1 MSLFDVGTGQSR
13 AIGEATRLTHEEA
26 ESRELL
32 RSRQLLEAFIA
43 NAPIGIAMFNR
54 DMRYLR
60 SSRRWQAVFNITEE
74 VLTGRNHYED
84 LPAMSP
90 KWIDAHQR
98 GLSGETVK
106 GEDDWV
112 SPDGKCVCHRWEV
125 HPWGD
130 AGLDSGGIIIVFE
143 DVTAARSMEAE
154 LRHAHKMEALGQ
166 LAGGVAHDFN
176 NLLQIIFGYTEMVQ
190 QQLTGDPEISKFTS
204 EVLRATRRAS
214 SLTRQLLAFSRRQV
228 FKPAVMDLNAVITT
242 TSKMLKRLLGE
253 DIVFEMSLEDQLWP
267 IEADA
272 DQLSQV
278 LINLSVNARDAMPGG
293 GCLTVS
299 TCNRRVGD
307 WSLPTRPQ
315 VPAGEYAVM
324 TVGDNGC
331 GIDAEVLQRIFEP
344 FYTTK
349 EPGKGTGLGLST
361 VYGIVQQS
369 NGHVWV
375 DSAPGRGTQFTV
387 CLPRCCGNPSQ
398 PLLKNP
404 TVSPGGSQTL
414 LVVEDDEDVRKAIV
428 GYLPSLGYK
437 VLAAHP
443 DDALQLARQ
452 HAGGLDLL
460 ITDVV
465 MPGVSGPELA
475 QAVRAVQAGLPILFM
490 SGYIDDAITRHGVLE
505 SQAPFLQKPFTL
517 AELAA
522 AIRQALAPEPSA
534 LAT

>member
-1 MSLFDVGTGQSR
+1 M
-13 AIGEATRLTHEEA
+13 
-26 ESRELL
+26 
-32 RSRQLLEAFIA
+32 
-43 NAPIGIAMFNR
+43 
-54 DMRYLR
+54 
-60 SSRRWQAVFNITEE
+60 
-74 VLTGRNHYED
+74 
-84 LPAMSP
+84 
-90 KWIDAHQR
+90 
-98 GLSGETVK
+98 
-106 GEDDWV
+106 
-112 SPDGKCVCHRWEV
+112 
-125 HPWGD
+125 
-130 AGLDSGGIIIVFE
+130 
-143 DVTAARSMEAE
+143 
-154 LRHAHKMEALGQ
+154 
-166 LAGGVAHDFN
+166 
-176 NLLQIIFGYTEMVQ
+176 
-190 QQLTGDPEISKFTS
+190 
-204 EVLRATRRAS
+204 
-214 SLTRQLLAFSRRQV
+214 
-228 FKPAVMDLNAVITT
+228 
-242 TSKMLKRLLGE
+242 
-253 DIVFEMSLEDQLWP
+253 
-267 IEADA
+267 
-272 DQLSQV
+272 
-278 LINLSVNARDAMPGG
+278 
-293 GCLTVS
+293 
-299 TCNRRVGD
+299 
-307 WSLPTRPQ
+307 
-315 VPAGEYAVM
+315 
-324 TVGDNGC
+324 
-331 GIDAEVLQRIFEP
+331 DAEVLQRIFEP